1 MSSPAPAAPTLPS
14 PGRPSPVTL
23 DVAFPYTNKNRA
35 RGGTPVWKSRMG
47 RHVKVNKP
55 GIYSGLCGVVV
66 RSAPNGLLSLQFE
79 HHDEDATYPSFT
91 AKQLE
96 YLGPQGDV
104 SYDSDGD
111 SRLAPRRER
120 GALGSSPHKAPH
132 GWSTGQGPSG
142 IDAVSFGPV
151 QRAVREVHP
160 DLADDLDDPGLDP
173 SRVRWPTITKK

>member
-1 MSSPAPAAPTLPS
+1 
-14 PGRPSPVTL
+14 
-23 DVAFPYTNKNRA
+23 
-35 RGGTPVWKSRMG
+35 MG
-47 RHVKVNKP
+47 RFVKVNKP
-55 GIYSGLCGVVV
+55 GIYEGLCGVVV
-66 RSAPNGLLSLQFE
+66 RSAANGKLSLQFE
-79 HHDEDATYPSFT
+79 QHDENVTYPSFT
-91 AKQLE
+91 AKQLT
-96 YLGPQGDV
+96 YIGPDGDRDADH
-104 SYDSDGD
+104 DSDGD

-120 GALGSSPHKAPH
+120 GALGSSPRKAPH